1 MIIQRRL
8 PQSKVIVKK
17 KLLPRENLAKEMQNA
32 IQRFSI
38 QYNANR
44 EKQDIA
50 NSLEVVQKG
59 SKEELRIEVPT
70 TGFTA

>member
-1 MIIQRRL
+1 
-8 PQSKVIVKK
+8 
-17 KLLPRENLAKEMQNA
+17 MQNA

-59 SKEELRIEVPT
+59 SKEELALKFRQLDLQREAEIDAAEK
-70 TGFTA
+70 TGEDVFAIDQNIAIRSN